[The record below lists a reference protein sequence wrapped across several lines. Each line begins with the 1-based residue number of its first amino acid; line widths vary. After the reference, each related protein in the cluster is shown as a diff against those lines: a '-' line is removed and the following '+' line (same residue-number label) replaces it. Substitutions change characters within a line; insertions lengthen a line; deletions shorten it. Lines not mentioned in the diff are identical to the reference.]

1 MATAQLLSREENIAR
16 IKVNVSVEDV
26 NRYFKAVYRE
36 LAGQISIPG
45 FRKGK
50 VPANVIRQ
58 RVGAATITEAVA
70 DELKRF
76 VIDVGL
82 DELNLS
88 PRGGDPRWHTEP
100 DPEEDHASEYEFSLP
115 VLPEVTLPDYKQFEL
130 SVPVLAVTAEMKEN
144 FKRRLVGRF
153 TKLTDKDTAAE
164 TGDALKVKFTSTDSE
179 TGEATPLAMDEL
191 FFRIGDE
198 GNFPGWDEQLTGAQ
212 AGDHRDFNF
221 TVPADFT
228 DPRVAGK
235 HVAVSL
241 DVLAVHGL
249 DEPEL
254 NAEFIKEHLNLDS
267 MEDFDEYV
275 ETMLNRERDHQ
286 VRQAKSEMV
295 QQRLAEGMQA
305 EITED
310 MIGVELDGII
320 KEYDQQLRQH
330 GSSMDKFL
338 EEQGRTLAE
347 YRESLT
353 GSAVQK
359 IKRFLI
365 VKTVAE
371 TENIQAT
378 TEDFQRYALYLIQ
391 YEGIPPEQVQELLKK
406 PEFIRE
412 TTFQI
417 LREKVMAHLV
427 DSASFQEEPALD
439 EDGETVAEPVIEAS
453 EPVAETA
460 KPEAAEEPADS

>member
-16 IKVNVSVEDV
+16 IKVNASVEDV
-26 NRYFKAVYRE
+26 NRFFKAVYRE

-58 RVGAATITEAVA
+58 RVGAETITEAVA

-76 VIDVGL
+76 VIEVGL
-82 DELNLS
+82 DELELA

-100 DPEEDHASEYEFSLP
+100 DPEEDQPSEYEFSLP

-130 SVPVLAVTAEMKEN
+130 SVPVLAVTDEMKEN
-144 FKRRLVGRF
+144 FKRRLVERF
-153 TKLTDKDTAAE
+153 TQVADKDGAAAA
-164 TGDALKVKFTSTDSE
+164 GNAVKAKFTSTDSE
-179 TGEATPLAMDEL
+179 SGEATPLAMDEL

-198 GNFPGWDEQLTGAQ
+198 GNFPGWDEQLTSAQ
-212 AGDHRDFNF
+212 AGDHRDFSF

-235 HVAVSL
+235 HVTVSL
-241 DVLAVHGL
+241 DVISVHEL

-254 NAEFIKEHLNLDS
+254 NADFIKEHLNLDT
-267 MEDFDEYV
+267 MEDFEEYV
-275 ETMLNRERDHQ
+275 DTMLIRERDHQ

-295 QQRLAEGMQA
+295 QQKLTEGMEA
-305 EITED
+305 EITKD
-310 MIGVELDGII
+310 MIDVELDGMI

-330 GSSMDKFL
+330 GSNMDKFL

-347 YRESLT
+347 YRETLKE
-353 GSAVQK
+353 GAVQK

-365 VKTVAE
+365 VKTVSEAE
-371 TENIQAT
+371 GIQAT
-378 TEDFQRYALYLIQ
+378 TEDFQRYAMYLIQ

-412 TTFQI
+412 TTYQI

-427 DSASFQEEPALD
+427 ESASFQEEPAED
-439 EDGETVAEPVIEAS
+439 EAGETAAEPADQ
-453 EPVAETA
+453 AQ
-460 KPEAAEEPADS
+460 EAAEKTEE